1 MSDVAV
7 HESAI
12 RPMPELTLEIVKK
25 FICPTATDQ
34 EAYAFLQLCKAQSL
48 NPFLREA
55 YLIKYGTEAASIV
68 VGKET
73 FTKRADRLPQY
84 NGFKAGLI
92 LLSGGN
98 VIYREGS
105 FFTSAETLLGGWAE
119 VYRSDRSIPYRNE
132 VRLEEYQGRTKAGEI
147 TKMWREKPATM
158 IRKVPLMQSLREA
171 FPDEFGGMYGAEEIN
186 VVDASALPTYEVG
199 KHPAIPAPQEPIRQ
213 PQAKQEEAKTDD
225 EDGSPALVVI
235 TGVTVKA
242 GKTGK
247 KEWLKYNLTT
257 DAGVIYSTFD
267 KKIAEEAKAN
277 IGSEVAVYWK
287 RDGQYLNCTKIE
299 LLDLEPLV
307 LDAATEPEGEHLA
320 QGYVPELGK
329 GA

>member
-1 MSDVAV
+1 MSDLATR
-7 HESAI
+7 EQSAI
-12 RPMPELTLEIVKK
+12 RPMPELTLDIIKK
-25 FICPTATDQ
+25 FVCPTATDQ
-34 EAYAFLQLCKAQSL
+34 EAYTFLQLCKSQNL

-55 YLIKYGTEAASIV
+55 YLIKYGTDAASIV

-119 VYRSDRSIPYRNE
+119 VYRSDRTIAYRNE
-132 VRLEEYQGRTKAGEI
+132 VKLEEYQGKTKSGEI

-186 VVDASALPTYEVG
+186 TVDAAALPVYEVG

-213 PQAKQEEAKTDD
+213 PQAKAQPTQD
-225 EDGSPALVVI
+225 ESDANPADVI
-235 TGVTVKA
+235 IADVMIKSGT
-242 GKTGK
+242 TGK
-247 KEWLKYNLTT
+247 KPWTKYGITT
-257 DAGVIYSTFD
+257 TAGVVYGTFD
-267 KKIAEEAKAN
+267 KAIGEEAQKHKGCDVL
-277 IGSEVAVYWK
+277 IHWK
-287 RDGQYLNCTKIE
+287 RDGQYLTCTGIE
-299 LLDLEPLV
+299 PSGINQAEEQSEHEREPGED
-307 LDAATEPEGEHLA
+307 DA
-320 QGYVPELGK
+320 
-329 GA
+329 

>member
-1 MSDVAV
+1 MSDLATREQSAV
-7 HESAI
+7 
-12 RPMPELTLEIVKK
+12 RPMPELTLEIVKR
-25 FICPTATDQ
+25 FICPAATDQ
-34 EAYAFLQLCKAQSL
+34 EAYTFLQLCKSQSL

-119 VYRSDRSIPYRNE
+119 VYRTDRSVPYRNE
-132 VRLEEYQGRTKAGEI
+132 VKLEEYQGRTKGGEI
-147 TKMWREKPATM
+147 TRMWREKPATM

-171 FPDEFGGMYGAEEIN
+171 FPDEFGGMYGAEEIDA
-186 VVDASALPTYEVG
+186 VDVAALPTYEVG

-213 PQAKQEEAKTDD
+213 PQATPQAERA
-225 EDGSPALVVI
+225 EDGVNPAIVTI
-235 TGVTVKA
+235 ASVTVKL

-247 KEWLKYNLTT
+247 TEWTKYNLTT
-257 DAGVIYSTFD
+257 EAGIIYSTFD
-267 KKIAEEAKAN
+267 KKIAEQAKELK
-277 IGSEVAVYWK
+277 GREVAIHWERK
-287 RDGQYLNCTKIE
+287 GQYLTCTEIE
-299 LLDLEPLV
+299 LPAVDSLVVEDDEGQGDREPGV
-307 LDAATEPEGEHLA
+307 EG
-320 QGYVPELGK
+320 
-329 GA
+329 

>member
-1 MSDVAV
+1 MSDLATR
-7 HESAI
+7 EQSAI
-12 RPMPELTLEIVKK
+12 RPMPELTLDIIKK
-25 FICPTATDQ
+25 FVCPTATDQ
-34 EAYAFLQLCKAQSL
+34 EAYTFLQLCKSQNL

-55 YLIKYGTEAASIV
+55 YLIKYGTDAASIV

-119 VYRSDRSIPYRNE
+119 VYRSDRTIAYRNE
-132 VRLEEYQGRTKAGEI
+132 VKLEEYQGKTRSGEI

-186 VVDASALPTYEVG
+186 TVDVGALPVYEAG

-213 PQAKQEEAKTDD
+213 PQARATETNAQV
-225 EDGSPALVVI
+225 DGDTSPVIEVIADVKMKSGNTGERKWTKYSII
-235 TGVTVKA
+235 TG
-242 GKTGK
+242 
-247 KEWLKYNLTT
+247 
-257 DAGVIYSTFD
+257 AGVTYGTFD
-267 KKIAEEAKAN
+267 KTIAEEAKALKGQEAA
-277 IGSEVAVYWK
+277 ITWK
-287 RDGQYLNCTKIE
+287 R
-299 LLDLEPLV
+299 
-307 LDAATEPEGEHLA
+307 EGEYLTCTGIKEVTPPPADDFQFETEHR
-320 QGYVPELGK
+320 QPGEEG
-329 GA
+329 

>member
-1 MSDVAV
+1 MSDIATR
-7 HESAI
+7 EQLAI

-34 EAYAFLQLCKAQSL
+34 EAYTFLQLCKAQSL

-105 FFTSAETLLGGWAE
+105 FFTSAEALLGGWAE
-119 VYRSDRSIPYRNE
+119 VYRSDRGIPYRNE
-132 VRLEEYQGRTKAGEI
+132 VRLEEYQGHTKAGEV

-171 FPDEFGGMYGAEEIN
+171 FPDEFGGMYGAEEIST
-186 VVDASALPTYEVG
+186 VDAAALPTYEIG
-199 KHPAIPAPQEPIRQ
+199 KHPAIPAPQKPIRQ
-213 PQAKQEEAKTDD
+213 PQARAQGAPREENEA
-225 EDGSPALVVI
+225 SP
-235 TGVTVKA
+235 VTVIIADVVVKS
-242 GKTGK
+242 GKTGTK
-247 KEWLKYNLTT
+247 PWTKYGITT
-257 DAGVIYSTFD
+257 DADVIYGTFD
-267 KKIAEEAKAN
+267 KAIGEQAQKA
-277 IGSEVAVYWK
+277 IGSIAKLSWK
-287 RDGQYLNCTKIE
+287 RDGQYLTCTGIE
-299 LLDLEPLV
+299 PSNAEREVAEDVDHSDRQDREPGV
-307 LDAATEPEGEHLA
+307 EG
-320 QGYVPELGK
+320 
-329 GA
+329 

>member
-1 MSDVAV
+1 MSDIATR
-7 HESAI
+7 EQSAM
-12 RPMPELTLEIVKK
+12 RHMPELTLEIVKK
-25 FICPTATDQ
+25 FVCPTATDQ
-34 EAYAFLQLCKAQSL
+34 EAYTFLQLCKSQNL

-55 YLIKYGTEAASIV
+55 YLIKYGAAAASIV

-132 VRLEEYQGRTKAGEI
+132 VKLEEYQGRTSGGEI
-147 TKMWREKPATM
+147 TRMWKEKPATM

-186 VVDASALPTYEVG
+186 TVDAAALPTYEIG

-213 PQAKQEEAKTDD
+213 PQAKAAEAQSG
-225 EDGSPALVVI
+225 DGVNPALVVI
-235 TGVTVKA
+235 ADVIVKA

-247 KEWLKYNLTT
+247 KEWTRYGITT
-257 DAGVIYSTFD
+257 SEGVIYGTFD
-267 KKIAEEAKAN
+267 KTLGDLAQKLKGHEAT
-277 IGSEVAVYWK
+277 ITWE
-287 RDGQYLNCTKIE
+287 RDGKYLTCTDIDPLAQD
-299 LLDLEPLV
+299 LLV
-307 LDAATEPEGEHLA
+307 IEPEGEEEA
-320 QGYVPELGK
+320 QGYTPGMD
-329 GA
+329 A

>member
-1 MSDVAV
+1 MSDLATR
-7 HESAI
+7 EQSAI

-25 FICPTATDQ
+25 FICPAATDQ
-34 EAYAFLQLCKAQSL
+34 EAYAFLQLCKSQSL

-132 VRLEEYQGRTKAGEI
+132 VKLEEYQGRTKGGEI
-147 TKMWREKPATM
+147 TRMWREKPATM

-186 VVDASALPTYEVG
+186 AVDVAALPTYEVG

-213 PQAKQEEAKTDD
+213 PQAKTHTEQVDD
-225 EDGSPALVVI
+225 GTNPEGIAVVVLAS
-235 TGVTVKA
+235 VTVKI
-242 GKTGK
+242 GKTGN
-247 KEWLKYNLTT
+247 KEWTRYTIVT
-257 DAGVIYSTFD
+257 DAGVIYGTFD
-267 KKIAEEAKAN
+267 KKIAEQAKECK
-277 IGSEVAVYWK
+277 GHEVALHWK
-287 RDGQYLNCTKIE
+287 RDGQYLTCTEIE
-299 LLDLEPLV
+299 LPAVDSLVVEDVDYGDRLDREPGSD
-307 LDAATEPEGEHLA
+307 DA
-320 QGYVPELGK
+320 
-329 GA
+329 